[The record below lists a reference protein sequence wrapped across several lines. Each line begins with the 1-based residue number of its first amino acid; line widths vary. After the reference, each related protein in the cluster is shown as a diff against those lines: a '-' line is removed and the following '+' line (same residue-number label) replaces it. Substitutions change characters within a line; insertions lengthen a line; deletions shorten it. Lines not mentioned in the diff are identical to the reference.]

1 MRDRLLCR
9 VAESKWSVFNHEN
22 ELKFFPNRRTFK
34 SLLIKITNDNF
45 IVLEH
50 KYGSQDVAINLT

>member
-1 MRDRLLCR
+1 
-9 VAESKWSVFNHEN
+9 SKWSVFNHEN